1 MSMQDTINEIVAK
14 TSRLQDTNTRIEI
27 VAHLQTLLES
37 PKFKAMS
44 ALDVVQSVLAK
55 CREGQDDLQG

>member
-1 MSMQDTINEIVAK
+1 MTTQTMINEIVAT

-55 CREGQDDLQG
+55 CREGQDDL

>member
-1 MSMQDTINEIVAK
+1 MTTQTMINEIVAK
-14 TSRLQDTNTRIEI
+14 TSRLQDTNTRLEI

-55 CREGQDDLQG
+55 CREGQDDL

>member
-1 MSMQDTINEIVAK
+1 MTTQTMINEIVAK
-14 TSRLQDTNTRIEI
+14 TSRLQDTNTRLEI